1 MIFLNFFF
9 CRLAKPKIM
18 NRTKGLQKQTSSKE
32 IAPSSRESL
41 LTDVCVVKGTNS
53 LPRQTNLY
61 NFNKSRSN
69 LASLLLL
76 RVFLAVWTDFHVLV
90 RVKS

>member
-1 MIFLNFFF
+1 MIFLNFLF
-9 CRLAKPKIM
+9 CRLAKLKIM
-18 NRTKGLQKQTSSKE
+18 NRTKGLQKQTSSEE

-76 RVFLAVWTDFHVLV
+76 RFFFLAVWTDFH
-90 RVKS
+90 